1 MLRARAPV
9 GQGLGG
15 PWLLD
20 GHEAFPLQALEHR
33 ERRRQQFTLL
43 AVVPTPT
50 CDRRLDGGDQELGR
64 RPSVTRFHR
73 RAPGEP
79 DIQKSPE
86 PSAPTRSPTTDSI
99 RAKLIP
105 GDSDDFRR
113 SYSCWLSPTPRGRP
127 LRIQIKPRRMPE
139 ASVLPPTSLSQA
151 AGGGT
156 SGTSGV
162 SSMLRFGRQRE
173 PAAINAN
180 GTPGSVQPI
189 AFASSLTVRRYFRIS
204 SARACRVAS
213 GISGIE
219 LCDDHHTLPPFFF
232 IALPTH
238 DVPPDK
244 IKTPPQGRLSEC
256 YTGYSSSSP
265 RGSSRLLPGQLFSE
279 TRNHGRWRAATG

>member
-73 RAPGEP
+73 RAADPGEP
-79 DIQKSPE
+79 FIQKSPE
-86 PSAPTRSPTTDSI
+86 PSAPTGSPTTDSI

-105 GDSDDFRR
+105 GDSDDFWR
-113 SYSCWLSPTPRGRP
+113 SYSRWLSPTPRSRP

-139 ASVLPPTSLSQA
+139 PYLSPPTYLAIPRRRRRDVGHFRRVIDA
-151 AGGGT
+151 APRLAARTGGD
-156 SGTSGV
+156 
-162 SSMLRFGRQRE
+162 QRE
-173 PAAINAN
+173 WHAGARPANRPCQQLH
-180 GTPGSVQPI
+180 G
-189 AFASSLTVRRYFRIS
+189 
-204 SARACRVAS
+204 
-213 GISGIE
+213 
-219 LCDDHHTLPPFFF
+219 
-232 IALPTH
+232 PTILQ
-238 DVPPDK
+238 DLVG
-244 IKTPPQGRLSEC
+244 QG
-256 YTGYSSSSP
+256 
-265 RGSSRLLPGQLFSE
+265 
-279 TRNHGRWRAATG
+279 

>member
-50 CDRRLDGGDQELGR
+50 CDRRLDGGAQELGR

-73 RAPGEP
+73 RAADPGEP
-79 DIQKSPE
+79 FIQKSPE

-113 SYSCWLSPTPRGRP
+113 SNSRWLSPTPRGRP

-139 ASVLPPTSLSQA
+139 AYLSPPTYLA
-151 AGGGT
+151 IPRRRRRDVGHFRR
-156 SGTSGV
+156 
-162 SSMLRFGRQRE
+162 SSMLRLGPVGGAGFG
-173 PAAINAN
+173 
-180 GTPGSVQPI
+180 PGWKRAQVISPC
-189 AFASSLTVRRYFRIS
+189 VRR
-204 SARACRVAS
+204 
-213 GISGIE
+213 
-219 LCDDHHTLPPFFF
+219 CD
-232 IALPTH
+232 
-238 DVPPDK
+238 
-244 IKTPPQGRLSEC
+244 
-256 YTGYSSSSP
+256 
-265 RGSSRLLPGQLFSE
+265 
-279 TRNHGRWRAATG
+279 

>member
-73 RAPGEP
+73 RAADRGEP
-79 DIQKSPE
+79 FIRKSPE

-113 SYSCWLSPTPRGRP
+113 SYSRWLSHRCDR
-127 LRIQIKPRRMPE
+127 
-139 ASVLPPTSLSQA
+139 
-151 AGGGT
+151 
-156 SGTSGV
+156 
-162 SSMLRFGRQRE
+162 
-173 PAAINAN
+173 
-180 GTPGSVQPI
+180 
-189 AFASSLTVRRYFRIS
+189 S
-204 SARACRVAS
+204 SAGATTVGRVGRRRLKKSRREWRS
-213 GISGIE
+213 GITTCTES
-219 LCDDHHTLPPFFF
+219 
-232 IALPTH
+232 LPTLRRWMGARQ
-238 DVPPDK
+238 
-244 IKTPPQGRLSEC
+244 IR
-256 YTGYSSSSP
+256 
-265 RGSSRLLPGQLFSE
+265 RRI
-279 TRNHGRWRAATG
+279 WRAA